1 MILSL
6 AIPKASTEG
15 AGVQGQRIEQEV
27 REMGLRAGSC
37 AAALLGSWRAAAFP
51 FPFGGLQSDYRK
63 QGATQ
68 TPQQKCRLRILNG
81 SKPRATAWQ
90 GSAGMQE
97 SCKDNPCEAQWQAA
111 LPCGQRRLG

>member
-1 MILSL
+1 MLPGL
-6 AIPKASTEG
+6 EG
-15 AGVQGQRIEQEV
+15 PWPGLGRGQ
-27 REMGLRAGSC
+27 
-37 AAALLGSWRAAAFP
+37 AAADAPKQQQACEPGSQHALVDL

-97 SCKDNPCEAQWQAA
+97 SCKDNPCEARWQAA